1 MLLCSAGSLIKVA
14 LLRTSLLKGHNLQIL
29 IPYCPVDILISFS
42 VVVAVI
48 AKYFAKYPVI

>member
-14 LLRTSLLKGHNLQIL
+14 LLRTSLFKGHNLQIL